1 MVLTVEPFKLFPIF
15 MVYIYNVFVYLQQLW
30 MGIWLHTHTI
40 TTTEDSADLGELA
53 EILVGDI
60 SLQTMPLMVE
70 AVDSFKLHLA
80 SMIYM

>member
-1 MVLTVEPFKLFPIF
+1 MDA
-15 MVYIYNVFVYLQQLW
+15 YS
-30 MGIWLHTHTI
+30 LHHHHTGV
-40 TTTEDSADLGELA
+40 SPDLGELA